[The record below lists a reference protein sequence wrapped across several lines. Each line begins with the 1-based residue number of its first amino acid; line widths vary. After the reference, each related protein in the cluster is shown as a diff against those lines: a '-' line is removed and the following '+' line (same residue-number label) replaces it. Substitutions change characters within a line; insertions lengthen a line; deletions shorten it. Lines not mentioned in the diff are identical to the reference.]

1 MDKKLQISK
10 LPKIDKTGKYAMIS
24 VKVKPET
31 AARLEQIAKETNRS
45 RNDVLNL
52 MLEFGIERCEIIEG

>member
-10 LPKIDKTGKYAMIS
+10 LPKTDKNGKYAMIS
-24 VKVKPET
+24 VKLKAET
-31 AARLEQIAKETNRS
+31 AAQIEQIAKETNRS

-52 MLEFGIERCEIIEG
+52 MLEFGIECCEITE